1 MHIDFCFVVAS
12 YQKTES
18 VVKTAAEKTTS
29 ILGGFGMGFTSKMG
43 QLKNSES
50 FRSFEEKMGTAYE
63 NVKVGE
69 IYHQLSD
76 TALGIWPNCV
86 KGNIEFSKVCDY
98 SNKAQYCQC

>member
-1 MHIDFCFVVAS
+1 LYCCCS

-29 ILGGFGMGFTSKMG
+29 ILGGFGMGFSSKMG

-69 IYHQLSD
+69 IYHQPSD
-76 TALGIWPNCV
+76 TALDIWPKCV
-86 KGNIEFSKVCDY
+86 EGNI
-98 SNKAQYCQC
+98 